1 MGLQDRQ
8 CCLVKHTVQQ
18 LIISSL
24 CRYQHVDWRI
34 RHNWGCN
41 NRQVQKLHGFCCD

>member
-1 MGLQDRQ
+1 MLPG
-8 CCLVKHTVQQ
+8 KHTLEH
-18 LIISSL
+18 LITPSL

-41 NRQVQKLHGFCCD
+41 NRQGQRLDISCD